1 MKKIEVKKKEEK
13 AEKQNEG
20 SGCREIIP
28 ASFLR
33 FLLRRQMLRNAPR
46 AFRAF
51 PLRRFLRTMINK
63 SHGDLFMKIWFGFL
77 NMHAICVWRGFFN
90 LCDGNFSGYGWLY
103 GDFLK
108 IFLILIIYIYTWGGS
123 FISCDAYMLCTTFLM
138 AACFTRRS
146 GNAFS
151 PPILRHLSA

>member
-63 SHGDLFMKIWFGFL
+63 SHGDLFMKI
-77 NMHAICVWRGFFN
+77 
-90 LCDGNFSGYGWLY
+90 
-103 GDFLK
+103 
-108 IFLILIIYIYTWGGS
+108 
-123 FISCDAYMLCTTFLM
+123 
-138 AACFTRRS
+138 
-146 GNAFS
+146 
-151 PPILRHLSA
+151 